1 MQTQPECLECFLR
14 QSRLTAQKVTDNQD
28 LVFETVQEVSKLL
41 PTFSQ
46 QLTPAESATLVN
58 KAAAEYLGVSDP
70 FKDEKETYNRLA
82 LKIYP
87 HLKEYVDQ
95 AKDNLYAAVRVAA
108 MGNALDLSVVDK
120 IDLDELLA
128 ILPKTV
134 FAIDHYSHFRSD
146 VSEAK
151 HILYL
156 GDNAG
161 EIVFD
166 RVLIEALPAGRSTFA
181 VKSGPVV
188 NDVTYADAYQ
198 VGLDKVTQVIDTG
211 IDYAG
216 IPLNLC
222 SQEFRNH
229 FERSDVII
237 SKGQANYETLSNTD
251 ANIYFVLKTKCNCVS
266 RDLGVQKGDIVIKSQ
281 RAGGS
286 S

>member
-1 MQTQPECLECFLR
+1 M
-14 QSRLTAQKVTDNQD
+14 LTAQKVTDNQD

-46 QLTPAESATLVN
+46 QLTPAVSATLVN
-58 KAAAEYLGVSDP
+58 KAAAEYLQVIDP
-70 FKDEKETYNRLA
+70 FKEEKESYNRLA

-87 HLKEYVDQ
+87 LLKEYVDQ
-95 AKDNLYAAVRVAA
+95 AKDKLYTAVRVAA
-108 MGNALDLSVVDK
+108 IGNALDLSVVDK
-120 IDLDELLA
+120 IDIDDLFA
-128 ILPKTV
+128 ILPDTD
-134 FAIDHYSHFRSD
+134 FAIDHYTHFLSD

-166 RVLIEALPAGRSTFA
+166 RVLIESLPTGCTTFA

-198 VGLDKVTQVIDTG
+198 VGLDKVTRVIDTG

-222 SQEFRNH
+222 SQDFRNH
-229 FERSDVII
+229 FERSDLII

-286 S
+286 L